1 MALLRFAEKD
11 RSSVHIIRG
20 DKADYQSLGFIQD
33 LDQDLV
39 TSGDI
44 RPSTVGTRSEY
55 PQATVCLG
63 GSAVIGKV
71 EAQEPREDHDL
82 EV

>member
-1 MALLRFAEKD
+1 MQFWRVALLRIAEKD

-39 TSGDI
+39 T
-44 RPSTVGTRSEY
+44 
-55 PQATVCLG
+55 
-63 GSAVIGKV
+63 
-71 EAQEPREDHDL
+71 
-82 EV
+82 